1 MSGIASNRSTP
12 PLYQAVIPARP
23 RSDAKRSR
31 IVEAA
36 MQHFAEHGYHAA
48 RVGDIALALG
58 IAKGSVFQHF
68 GSKDGLF
75 FEVYKR
81 AVRSFPKYLD
91 APLEVR
97 AGGFF
102 AVLHYWLTRTEH
114 LLRED
119 WMPYRIALLGNY
131 GTDLNLRREINRFL
145 ITEDPY
151 GTALFVRFGLDRC
164 ELRKDMDVE
173 MIVSILDWTMERFQ
187 DALLTAELDPG
198 LFRRQG
204 ELAEKKEARIQQFLS
219 VLQRAIG
226 DAPAPASRA
235 EGVKESAAKASS
247 AGRSRRRHI
256 VKVSARTNRA

>member
-1 MSGIASNRSTP
+1 
-12 PLYQAVIPARP
+12 
-23 RSDAKRSR
+23 
-31 IVEAA
+31 

-48 RVGDIALALG
+48 RVGDIALGLG

-91 APLEVR
+91 APPEVR

-119 WMPYRIALLGNY
+119 WIPYRIALLGNY

-151 GTALFVRFGLDRC
+151 GTVLFVRFGLDRS

-204 ELAEKKEARIQQFLS
+204 ELAEKKEARIRQFLS

-226 DAPAPASRA
+226 AAPVASRA
-235 EGVKESAAKASS
+235 EGVKERARKASS
-247 AGRSRRRHI
+247 AGRSQRRPI

>member
-1 MSGIASNRSTP
+1 MSGIASNRATP
-12 PLYQAVIPARP
+12 PLYQPVTPARP
-23 RSDAKRSR
+23 RSDAKRRR

-48 RVGDIALALG
+48 RVGDIALGLG

-91 APLEVR
+91 APPEVR

-119 WMPYRIALLGNY
+119 WIPYRIALLGNY

-151 GTALFVRFGLDRC
+151 GTVLFVRFGLDRR

-173 MIVSILDWTMERFQ
+173 MIVSVLDWTMERFQ

-226 DAPAPASRA
+226 AAPVAARA
-235 EGVKESAAKASS
+235 EGFKERARKAAS
-247 AGRSRRRHI
+247 AGRSQRRHI